1 MAAAVFWGSKVESH
15 VPLINASSSQHRIS
29 ENPDSC
35 RYRYIPCLPDITIM
49 SDASTVQEKLL
60 SRVTEKM
67 QRLNSLRPLP
77 TDAAKRLRE
86 EMRLLHTYHSN
97 AIEGN
102 TLSLSE
108 TKLVLE
114 TGITIGGKTLVE
126 HIEATNN
133 AKAFDLVEKIA
144 RERRAIDHVT
154 IQEVHE
160 VVTAGILEDAG
171 RYRTHNVRITGAAKT
186 PPDWSKVV
194 GSMDELIREVAENRM
209 HPIDTAAFLH
219 HRFVE
224 IRPFAD
230 GNGRVARLLSNLYLI
245 AKGYPPVVV
254 RTEDR
259 GRYYRFLRS
268 ADAGDLVP
276 FTNFI
281 AKAVDEGAT
290 LYLSV
295 FGGDDELVPLKELAG
310 RAGTPYSQEYLNLLS
325 RRGVLDAV
333 KIRGVWHA
341 SSGL

>member
-1 MAAAVFWGSKVESH
+1 
-15 VPLINASSSQHRIS
+15 
-29 ENPDSC
+29 
-35 RYRYIPCLPDITIM
+35 M
-49 SDASTVQEKLL
+49 SDASMIQEKLL
-60 SRVTEKM
+60 SRVAEKM
-67 QRLNSLRPLP
+67 QRLDSLRPLP
-77 TDAAKRLRE
+77 ADAVKRLHE

-114 TGITIGGKTLVE
+114 TGITIGGKTLAE

-133 AKAFDLVEKIA
+133 AKAFDLVGGIA
-144 RERRAIDHVT
+144 RDRRAIDHVT

-160 VVTAGILEDAG
+160 VVTAGILEDSG

-194 GSMDELIREVAENRM
+194 GLMDELIREVAENRM
-209 HPIDTAAFLH
+209 HPVDTAAFLH

-224 IRPFAD
+224 IHPFAD

-259 GRYYRFLRS
+259 ARYYRFLRS
-268 ADAGDLVP
+268 ADVGDLVP

-281 AKAVDEGAT
+281 AKAVDEGLT

-295 FGGDDELVPLKELAG
+295 FGGDDELVPLKELAE
-310 RAGTPYSQEYLNLLS
+310 GTEAPYSQEYLSLLS

-333 KIRGVWHA
+333 KIMGVWHA
-341 SSGL
+341 SRRAVGRYVEAHERRR